1 MLGSEREPSWVPSDD
16 APPVPVAAF
25 SYALRF
31 SRRNARGAS
40 DVLDGWSETLSRIQ
54 LFFRAGQEGVVGAHL
69 MAATGSFLFGV
80 VLLIF
85 AYSIA
90 FGFVF
95 DLAEPDRLRLPPW
108 MRVQGIAELKHTLV
122 QVIIVYLIVDFATD
136 VSEPETRLSWDTL
149 VLPSSILLLA
159 GALAL
164 MSRSGLPGESVNR

>member
-1 MLGSEREPSWVPSDD
+1 MLRLFLSLRFLMLFASAGAMLG
-16 APPVPVAAF
+16 
-25 SYALRF
+25 ALLMF
-31 SRRNARGAS
+31 WTGGAKLFHAYS
-40 DVLDGWSETLSRIQ
+40 V
-54 LFFRAGQEGVVGAHL
+54 FFRAGQESVVGAHL
-69 MAATGSFLFGV
+69 MAATDSFLFGV

-95 DLAEPDRLRLPPW
+95 DLAEPDRLRLPGW

-164 MSRSGLPGESVNR
+164 MSRSALPGGDAANR

>member
-1 MLGSEREPSWVPSDD
+1 
-16 APPVPVAAF
+16 
-25 SYALRF
+25 
-31 SRRNARGAS
+31 
-40 DVLDGWSETLSRIQ
+40 
-54 LFFRAGQEGVVGAHL
+54 
-69 MAATGSFLFGV
+69 MAATDSFLFGV

-95 DLAEPDRLRLPPW
+95 DLAEPDRLRLPGW